1 MTIIRKIAA
10 PAFAAAFG
18 LGTALS
24 IVPAFASHDR
34 SVEHQDRQDRQ
45 DRADRSSHD
54 KGSLDKADKADRNS
68 RDSNNDRGGDKGSN
82 K

>member
-45 DRADRSSHD
+45 DRADRQDRSSHD
-54 KGSLDKADKADRNS
+54 KGSVDKADKADKS
-68 RDSNNDRGGDKGSN
+68 GRDSGADKGSN

>member
-18 LGTALS
+18 LGTALT

-34 SVEHQDRQDRQ
+34 SIEHQDRQDRQ

-54 KGSLDKADKADRNS
+54 KGSVDKADKADKS
-68 RDSNNDRGGDKGSN
+68 GRDSGADKGSN